1 MRSFDVARTALGNSL
16 RSKLRTFL
24 TVIAIVVGAFTLTLT
39 SGLGAGINNYV
50 GQIVDGVGDPNQMY
64 VMASQQQSDSL
75 AGSGEPVEYDPQDT
89 SGNGE
94 FGMAALTDE
103 DIEAIAE
110 RSEERRVGKEC
121 RAYGHGY
128 E

>member
-39 SGLGAGINNYV
+39 SGLGAGIKNYV

-64 VMASQQQSDSL
+64 VMASQQESDSL
-75 AGSGEPVEYDPQDT
+75 AGSGEPVEDDPQDP
-89 SGNGE
+89 SRNGA
-94 FGMAALTDE
+94 FGMDALTAE
-103 DIEAIAE
+103 DSEAFSATDTGDA
-110 RSEERRVGKEC
+110 RTTTV
-121 RAYGHGY
+121 
-128 E
+128 